1 MADIIAGRG
10 AIDHGT
16 KSEQGSPVNRHT
28 VKYRK
33 QTAAEWGI
41 VLAKVERL
49 VQTSGELTG
58 ELTGGCGSY
67 RFLSAASNH
76 KNINEGGQSAV
87 YGPSSSCL
95 FPCTQF
101 CSAG

>member
-33 QTAAEWGI
+33 QTAAEW
-41 VLAKVERL
+41 VLSWRKSKGLFKQV
-49 VQTSGELTG
+49 
-58 ELTGGCGSY
+58 
-67 RFLSAASNH
+67 AS
-76 KNINEGGQSAV
+76 
-87 YGPSSSCL
+87 
-95 FPCTQF
+95 
-101 CSAG
+101 